1 MWNKKKAQL
10 NKDIYK
16 VMSCC
21 LFFASLENSILA
33 SESFSSTM
41 AIEKNMTV
49 ANSTHDCGSV
59 VVNDAKET
67 RYSRYNY
74 ISQHLEKL
82 NDESISALLEQG
94 TSLHSGWGTSVKLEI
109 DGVPIFVK
117 KVPLNEIEGKPEN
130 IRSTENLFGIPPY
143 YQYGVGSGGF
153 SVWRELSAHILST
166 EWVLSS
172 ENGNLPLMYHWRI
185 INNSDEKAPLDE
197 EELKNYVKYWDDS
210 SAIGERVRANHD
222 ASAYV
227 ALFIEYI
234 PDTLDTWLNKQ
245 LSKGDGSID
254 KAIEMVERNLN
265 ETIAFINS
273 KGMLHF
279 DAHFHNIL
287 TDGEHLF
294 FSDFGLATSS
304 QFSLSQEEMQFF
316 QNHQNYDR
324 CYVVMTLTDW
334 IISRLFGKD
343 RCDEVLQEYAEGK
356 TPLLL
361 PSALTPY
368 LSSIVKRYAPITLK
382 MNKFFEALR
391 EKTKQDPYPANELDQ
406 LLIEAGLT
414 F

>member
-1 MWNKKKAQL
+1 M
-10 NKDIYK
+10 
-16 VMSCC
+16 
-21 LFFASLENSILA
+21 
-33 SESFSSTM
+33 
-41 AIEKNMTV
+41 
-49 ANSTHDCGSV
+49 
-59 VVNDAKET
+59 
-67 RYSRYNY
+67 
-74 ISQHLEKL
+74 

-94 TSLHSGWGTSVKLEI
+94 TSLHSGWGTSVKLDI

-130 IRSTENLFGIPPY
+130 IRSTENLFGIPLY

-153 SVWRELSAHILST
+153 SVWRELSAHIMST
-166 EWVLSS
+166 EWILSR

-185 INNSDEKAPLDE
+185 INNSDEKTPLDE
-197 EELKNYVKYWDDS
+197 EELKNYVKYWGDS

-234 PDTLDTWLNKQ
+234 PDTLNSWLSKK

-254 KAIEMVERNLN
+254 KAIEMVERNLI
-265 ETIAFINS
+265 ETITFINS
-273 KGMLHF
+273 KGILHF

-304 QFSLSQEEMQFF
+304 QFSLSQEEIKFF

-334 IISRLFGKD
+334 IISSLFGKD
-343 RCDEVLQEYAEGK
+343 RCDVVLQEYADGK

-361 PSALTPY
+361 PAALTPY
-368 LSSIVKRYAPITLK
+368 LSSIVKRYAPITLR

-391 EKTKQDPYPANELDQ
+391 EKTKQEPYPSVELDQ

-414 F
+414 S